1 VGDESHVRAPKA
13 RALTALLV
21 GRSERELE
29 PRVAGYEGAELA
41 TGIPARAEDSNRDSM
56 HAECILLHT
65 VSVNRSGSAGARS
78 GERRAVSCRSTALS
92 GIVPST
98 HGGTW
103 VDKRKRQSAILDLVE
118 RQPIGSQEELR
129 VLLHKRGWDVTQSTL
144 SRDLRELRLARVPTS
159 DGVRYA
165 VADGTL
171 SSAARPALDA
181 LLPQL
186 LTRVDGVGEMI
197 VVRTVPGGAQ
207 PVASA
212 LDGES
217 WPDVLG
223 TVGGDDTILVVCRS
237 STARERLERRLR
249 KLAEI

>member
-1 VGDESHVRAPKA
+1 MRAQSSRPA
-13 RALTALLV
+13 YPLA
-21 GRSERELE
+21 
-29 PRVAGYEGAELA
+29 PRTP
-41 TGIPARAEDSNRDSM
+41 TGILCTQNAYY
-56 HAECILLHT
+56 CK
-65 VSVNRSGSAGARS
+65 
-78 GERRAVSCRSTALS
+78 TALS
-92 GIVPST
+92 TMRLPYWVSAPIRAPLLPLGLARCYRLATRLRMS
-98 HGGTW
+98 G
-103 VDKRKRQSAILDLVE
+103 VDKRKRQAAILELVE
-118 RQPIGSQEELR
+118 DRPVGSQEELR
-129 VLLHKRGWDVTQSTL
+129 GFLRERGWDVTQSTL

-159 DGVRYA
+159 VGVRYA
-165 VADGTL
+165 VADGAL

-186 LTRVDGVGEMI
+186 LTRVDGVGELI

-237 STARERLERRLR
+237 AAARERIERRLR